1 MNRGGWEFK
10 HPPLGDEGHSR
21 RMEGL
26 CQAGMTGGGW
36 GRDSKQRE
44 QPGHRH
50 GAEQMLENL
59 GCP

>member
-1 MNRGGWEFK
+1 MPGWDDRAGG
-10 HPPLGDEGHSR
+10 
-21 RMEGL
+21 
-26 CQAGMTGGGW
+26 

-59 GCP
+59 GCPQWVRTGMGGGGRRDLEADTFV